1 MSTYLVTGGAGFI
14 GSHITET
21 LVNRGKS
28 VRVFDNFSTGKRK
41 NLDGVSKDIT
51 LIKGD
56 ICDLKSLRKA
66 FKGVDFVLH
75 QAALRSVPKSI
86 DDPISYDEV
95 NIRGTLNVL
104 LAAKDARVKRVV
116 FASSSS
122 IYGETTVFPQRED
135 AIPKLISPYAATK
148 LAGEYYCR
156 VFSKSYG
163 LETVSLRYFNVFGP
177 RQSLDSEYA
186 VVVPKFIASILRD
199 VPPPVHGDGK
209 QTRDFTYVS
218 NVVEANINAS
228 LRKEAD
234 GEVINVACGKAYSIL
249 DIVKTVN
256 AILGKK
262 IKPLH
267 TSPRQGDVRRTFA
280 DISKLKG
287 LLKTKSFVSFEEGLK
302 KTVKW
307 FNDNG
312 YTDIRS

>member
-21 LVNRGKS
+21 LVKRGQR

-41 NLDGVSKDIT
+41 NLDGFSKDIT

-56 ICDLKSLRKA
+56 IRDLNSLRKA
-66 FKGVDFVLH
+66 FKGVDFILH

-104 LAAKDARVKRVV
+104 LAAKEAKAKRVV
-116 FASSSS
+116 LASSSS

-135 AIPKLISPYAATK
+135 AVPKLISPYAATK

-209 QTRDFTYVS
+209 QTRDFTYIS
-218 NVVEANINAS
+218 NVVEANINS
-228 LRKEAD
+228 CVRKGVS

-256 AILGKK
+256 AILGKE

-280 DISKLKG
+280 DITKLKR
-287 LLKTKSFVSFEEGLK
+287 LLKMKSFVSFEEGLE
-302 KTVKW
+302 KTVRW
-307 FNDNG
+307 FNENKN
-312 YTDIRS
+312 TLHA